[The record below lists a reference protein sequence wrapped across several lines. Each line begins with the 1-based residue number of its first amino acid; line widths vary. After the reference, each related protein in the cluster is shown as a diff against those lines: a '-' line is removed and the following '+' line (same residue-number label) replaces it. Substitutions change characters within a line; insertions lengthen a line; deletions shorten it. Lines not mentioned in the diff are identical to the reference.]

1 MKKTY
6 MKPETQTVNVRP
18 MTMIAASDSIN
29 SDQLEGVTYG
39 GVDEEGNL
47 DPSSRRISV
56 WDDDEDEE

>member
-6 MKPETQTVNVRP
+6 MKPETQTEIICPV
-18 MTMIAASDSIN
+18 TMIAASDSI
-29 SDQLEGVTYG
+29 SSEQLDDVTYG

-56 WDDDEDEE
+56 WDDDEEE

>member
-6 MKPETQTVNVRP
+6 MKPETQTEIICPV
-18 MTMIAASDSIN
+18 TMIAASDSVN
-29 SDQLEGVTYG
+29 SNLEEISYG
-39 GVDEEGNL
+39 GTDEEGNL